1 MDSYKQFYGSSKV
14 YSITSPLEL
23 HLPAGWSEGREA
35 VCPSWPLLHQAV
47 NTGPRR
53 LESPRPWTDQSNC
66 FKNECA
72 AKAGSPGLFLESRG
86 FGTTPLQRMPPH
98 QPPGRRASPGGK
110 PMFCFR
116 HHWFCESRDPLSGHS
131 C

>member
-14 YSITSPLEL
+14 YSITSPSEL
-23 HLPAGWSEGREA
+23 HLPAGWSKGREA

-66 FKNECA
+66 FKNE
-72 AKAGSPGLFLESRG
+72 
-86 FGTTPLQRMPPH
+86 
-98 QPPGRRASPGGK
+98 
-110 PMFCFR
+110 
-116 HHWFCESRDPLSGHS
+116 
-131 C
+131 